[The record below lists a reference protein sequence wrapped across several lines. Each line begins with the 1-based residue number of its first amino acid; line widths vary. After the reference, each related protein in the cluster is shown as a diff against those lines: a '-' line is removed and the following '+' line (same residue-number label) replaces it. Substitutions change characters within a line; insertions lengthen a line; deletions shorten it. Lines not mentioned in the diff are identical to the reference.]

1 MDNENPVRPDG
12 EPLAAPEAVPA
23 REKIFIPDVIIGFIF
38 AALVAFIVFL
48 FCFVSQVLIL
58 ILAGGILSSP
68 ASGLILW
75 AISRHT
81 HRGFARGALIFGIVG
96 FIMGGVCL
104 VGSTIII
111 NANLRS

>member
-1 MDNENPVRPDG
+1 MENENPVQPD
-12 EPLAAPEAVPA
+12 EKPLAAPETVPA
-23 REKIFIPDVIIGFIF
+23 GEEISIPGVISGFFF
-38 AALVAFIVFL
+38 AALVALIVFL

-75 AISRHT
+75 AINRHT